1 MAVFP
6 YLGSYGYSGE
16 TDAPGVLRLYP
27 NLGYRFYKRAAVDKD
42 MVTLVFKRYN
52 QTKFDAIRAF
62 FKTNRFLTF
71 TIYDPSSGVTAVDGA
86 GASSTGRHTAI
97 FAADDGS
104 PPKLTWSSI
113 GRCVYDIEV
122 SVIFLT

>member
-1 MAVFP
+1 MPVFP
-6 YLGSYGYSGE
+6 YIGSYGYSGE
-16 TDAPGVLRLYP
+16 TDAPGVLRVYP
-27 NLGYRFYKRAAVDKD
+27 DLGFRFYKRATVDKD

-62 FKTNRFLTF
+62 FKANRFNSF
-71 TIYDPSSGVTAVDGA
+71 TVYDPSSGVTAVDPT
-86 GASSTGRHTAI
+86 GASAPGRHTAI

-122 SVIFLT
+122 SFIFLT